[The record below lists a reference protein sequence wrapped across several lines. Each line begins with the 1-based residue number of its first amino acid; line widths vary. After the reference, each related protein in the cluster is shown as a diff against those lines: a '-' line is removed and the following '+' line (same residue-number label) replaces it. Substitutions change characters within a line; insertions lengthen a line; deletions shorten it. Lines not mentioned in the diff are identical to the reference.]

1 MPHLSTDTPFSAPRD
16 RRDGTRHRAIGHR
29 PARRGRTTLGWVVAL
44 ALTLTASPLA
54 AAPSPAEDVAFLD
67 ALTWGVSPSSFV
79 ELRAKGRDAWLR
91 EQLHPP
97 VGMRLPHEAEAAVA
111 ASMPRDSLYERTLY
125 LESFKRAADSEP
137 DPEARKNAHQSFQL
151 LLQGAAQ
158 QATSATILRALYSPD
173 QVRERLTWFWFNR
186 FNVHQGK
193 AMIRV
198 GIGDYVDT
206 AIRPHALG
214 RFRDLLE
221 ATLRHPAMLRYL
233 DNAENAAGHINE
245 NYAREI
251 MELHTMGVGS
261 GYTQAD
267 VEALARIL
275 TGVGLA
281 PNREVIKVRPEHQA
295 DLVRDGVF
303 VFNPN
308 RHDYGDKVFLGRE
321 IHGRGWAEVEEAL
334 DLIARAPATARNV
347 TRALASYYL
356 GHPPDD
362 ALSRKLAETFT
373 RTDGDIAAVMDALV
387 HDPAFGTSLTSQF
400 KDPMRFVLSALRM
413 AYDGRVILNTGPV
426 NGWLHRLGEGL
437 FARTTPDG
445 YPIDAAAWAG
455 PGQFAARFEVARQIG
470 SGPGGLFKPPAGDG
484 PDVPAYPLLANGLYF
499 TALEGSLSPATR
511 SVLAQAISPQDW
523 NTLYLASP
531 EFAR

>member
-1 MPHLSTDTPFSAPRD
+1 MAPSAQRHSERAAVTRGSKRL
-16 RRDGTRHRAIGHR
+16 RRTGLAVAIS
-29 PARRGRTTLGWVVAL
+29 LL
-44 ALTLTASPLA
+44 ASPLA
-54 AAPSPAEDVAFLD
+54 AAPSPVEDAAFLD
-67 ALTWGVSPSSFV
+67 ALTWGVSPSSFA
-79 ELRAKGRDAWLR
+79 ELRAKGREGWLR
-91 EQLHPP
+91 DQLHPAVP
-97 VGMRLPHEAEAAVA
+97 PRLPGGAQAAVDTLR
-111 ASMPRDSLYERTLY
+111 PKDSLYERTLY

-137 DPEARKNAHQSFQL
+137 DPEARKSAHQAFQML
-151 LLQGAAQ
+151 LNDAAR
-158 QATSATILRALYSPD
+158 QAASETILRALYAPD
-173 QVRERLTWFWFNR
+173 QVHERLTWFWFNR

-193 AMIRV
+193 GLIRAD
-198 GIGDYVDT
+198 IGDYVDT

-233 DNAENAAGHINE
+233 DNADNAAGHINE

-281 PNREVIKVRPEHQA
+281 PTREEIKVRTERRA
-295 DLVRDGVF
+295 DLLRDGLF

-308 RHDYGDKVFLGRE
+308 RHDYGDKLFLGHE
-321 IHGRGWAEVEEAL
+321 IHGRGFGEVEEAL

-347 TRALASYYL
+347 TRAMAAYYL

-362 ALSRKLAETFT
+362 VLATRLAEVFT

-387 HDPAFGTSLTSQF
+387 HSPAFAAASSGQF
-400 KDPMRFVLSALRM
+400 KDPMRYVLSALRM

-426 NGWLHRLGEGL
+426 TGWLHRLGEGL
-437 FARTTPDG
+437 FTRSTPDG
-445 YPIDAAAWAG
+445 YPIEPAAWAG
-455 PGQFAARFEVARQIG
+455 PGQLSARFEVARQIG
-470 SGPGGLFKPPAGDG
+470 SGPAGLFKPTLGDKPDEPAF
-484 PDVPAYPLLANGLYF
+484 PLLANSLYF
-499 TALEGSLSPATR
+499 SALETGLSAATR
-511 SVLAQAISPQDW
+511 SALAQAVSPQDW

>member
-1 MPHLSTDTPFSAPRD
+1 MPRSLTAKSLISGPGAPWRRAGLSRGAVGRASA
-16 RRDGTRHRAIGHR
+16 
-29 PARRGRTTLGWVVAL
+29 LVVAL
-44 ALTLTASPLA
+44 ALAASLLAATPGA
-54 AAPSPAEDVAFLD
+54 AAPSPAEDAAFLD
-67 ALTWGVSPSSFV
+67 ALTWGASPSSFAD
-79 ELRAKGRDAWLR
+79 LRAKGRDAWLR
-91 EQLHPP
+91 AQLHPP
-97 VGMRLPHEAEAAVA
+97 ANPRLPAEAEAAVA
-111 ASMPRDSLYERTLY
+111 GLLPKDSLYERTLY
-125 LESFKRAADSEP
+125 LEAFRRAADSEP
-137 DPEARKNAHQSFQL
+137 DPEARKNAHRAFQMA
-151 LLQGAAQ
+151 LQAAAQ
-158 QATSATILRALYSPD
+158 QATAATILRALYSPD

-193 AMIRV
+193 AMIRAS
-198 GIGDYVDT
+198 IGDYIDT

-281 PNREVIKVRPEHQA
+281 PNREAIKVRPERRA
-295 DLVRDGVF
+295 DLVQEGLF

-308 RHDYGDKVFLGRE
+308 RHDYGDKVFLGHE
-321 IHGRGWAEVEEAL
+321 IRGRGWAEVEEAL
-334 DLIARAPATARNV
+334 DLIAHSPATARNV
-347 TRALASYYL
+347 TRTLATYYL
-356 GHPPDD
+356 GHPPDE
-362 ALSRKLAETFT
+362 ALAGKLAETFM
-373 RTDGDIAAVMDALV
+373 RTDGDIAAVMEALIR
-387 HDPAFGTSLTSQF
+387 DPAFAASLSGQF
-400 KDPMRFVLSALRM
+400 KDPMRYVLSAVRM

-426 NGWLHRLGEGL
+426 NGWLNRLGEGL

-445 YPIDAAAWAG
+445 YPLDAAAWAG
-455 PGQFAARFEVARQIG
+455 PGQLAARFEVARQIG
-470 SGPGGLFKPPAGDG
+470 SGSGGLFKPAAEGQ
-484 PDVPAYPLLANGLYF
+484 PDVPAFPVLANGLYF
-499 TALEGSLSPATR
+499 STLEAGLSPATR